1 MQIKLLN
8 VRLSFP
14 DLFKPK
20 SVNGSEPK
28 YAAAFLLDK
37 TQDAAQI
44 ARIRTAMKAVAAE
57 KFGATPP
64 KGLKVCLHEGAEKE
78 YDGYTAEN
86 MYIST
91 SAAARPT
98 VIDRDMTPLTAEDNK
113 PYAGCFVNAV
123 IRLWAQDNQY
133 GKRINAQIQGVQ
145 FVNDGDAFGADPF
158 KAEDHFAPVEGG
170 ATSAEED
177 PFNSSPDDET
187 VAF

>member
-1 MQIKLLN
+1 MQVKLLN

-28 YAAAFLLDK
+28 YGAAFLLDK
-37 TQDAAQI
+37 KQDGAQI
-44 ARIRTAMKAVAAE
+44 DKIRAAMKSVATE
-57 KFGATPP
+57 KFGANLP
-64 KGLKVCLHEGAEKE
+64 KGLKTCLHEGSEKE
-78 YDGYTAEN
+78 YDGYSAEN

-91 SAAARPT
+91 STAARPT
-98 VIDRDMTPLTAEDNK
+98 VIDQDMTPLTAEDNK

-158 KAEDHFAPVEGG
+158 KAEDHFAPVGG
-170 ATSAEED
+170 AKAGDEED
-177 PFNSSPDDET
+177 PFNSSPDDDIG
-187 VAF
+187 F